1 MTQTFDEVISENY
14 GLQDQKTEVVSTQED
29 SQRII
34 AAIAT
39 AAGDLGVKLAVV
51 NQREVGSDTKGF
63 GNALR
68 HVLRQDP
75 DVILVGEM
83 RDLET
88 IS

>member
-39 AAGDLGVKLAVV
+39 AAGDLGVKLA
-51 NQREVGSDTKGF
+51 EIGG
-63 GNALR
+63 
-68 HVLRQDP
+68 
-75 DVILVGEM
+75 
-83 RDLET
+83 DLST
-88 IS
+88 ISATSEPVKFVVA